1 VTGEEVIKIARE
13 YSLRHGYD
21 PEQYEATAERAKDE
35 WHVFFRGKELRPGNF
50 FSVFVDD
57 GSKSVRELV
66 PGK

>member
-1 VTGEEVIKIARE
+1 MTVEEVIKIARE
-13 YSLRHGYD
+13 YSVRHGYD
-21 PEQYEATAERAKDE
+21 AEQYEATAERSNDE

-57 GSKSVRELV
+57 RSQSVRELV